1 MIDQNI
7 YDTRRA
13 RERRAAA
20 VAEAGGIEAAI
31 AGGVLDRFIDTTLS
45 EALLLGL
52 IKQDV
57 RRFVGVFG
65 HGSTE
70 IGEVLR
76 LYEEAGLVKMYAVRN
91 EIEASHA
98 ATALRRVTGEKA
110 AVITSI
116 GPGAMQAAA
125 ASLTPASGGT
135 GVWYLLGDETSEDE
149 GPNMQQIPKH
159 RQQLYL
165 EVCSALGEAYT
176 LHTPGA
182 LATALRRGGTVVD
195 HPHAGGPFFLLMP
208 MNTQPARLPAFHLD
222 ELPFGPP
229 PTPGPATSREAYDE
243 AVAAL
248 LEARRV
254 VVKVGG
260 GARGCGETL
269 DEFLRLTDGVA
280 VLSPKLT
287 GALPHDH
294 PRNLRVGGSKGTL
307 CGNFAMETADLLVA
321 LGTRAVCQSD
331 SSRTGYPAVREVVNV
346 NSDPAA
352 ALHYSRTT
360 ALVGDVTATLEVLNS
375 LLRLQGAKDETPE
388 SDWFR
393 ECTEKRAEWEAFK
406 AERYARPV
414 LHDQVWGREVLT
426 QPAAI
431 KVATDWAREAGA
443 VALFCVRVF
452 HGKNKEKNR

>member
-1 MIDQNI
+1 
-7 YDTRRA
+7 
-13 RERRAAA
+13 
-20 VAEAGGIEAAI
+20 
-31 AGGVLDRFIDTTLS
+31 
-45 EALLLGL
+45 
-52 IKQDV
+52 
-57 RRFVGVFG
+57 
-65 HGSTE
+65 
-70 IGEVLR
+70 
-76 LYEEAGLVKMYAVRN
+76 
-91 EIEASHA
+91 
-98 ATALRRVTGEKA
+98 
-110 AVITSI
+110 
-116 GPGAMQAAA
+116 
-125 ASLTPASGGT
+125 
-135 GVWYLLGDETSEDE
+135 
-149 GPNMQQIPKH
+149 
-159 RQQLYL
+159 
-165 EVCSALGEAYT
+165 
-176 LHTPGA
+176 
-182 LATALRRGGTVVD
+182 
-195 HPHAGGPFFLLMP
+195 

-443 VALFCVRVF
+443 VALFDAGDVQANGFQIVEDEREGQTFSETGASYMGFAASGLLATALSDRPFYGLAFTGDGSFMMNPQVLIDGVE
-452 HGKNKEKNR
+452 HGVTGCILLLDNRRMAAISGLQAAQYGRDHATNDSVAVDYVKMASAFEGVLAIHGGHSTDELQDALQMAHAHDGLSLIHVPVYFGPDPLGGLGAFGRWNVGSWVDEVQALRHRIGL